1 MPLHKKNATQR
12 HFDIHTPLHTHTEA
26 FTHRFF
32 QRITEEALTQR
43 SLYTE
48 PLLHTE
54 AFTHRKFPQKFLHR
68 EAFTHRSFYTQT
80 PLHTEACTH
89 GGFYTQKLLHR
100 EALHRAAF
108 TRFKLANL
116 LSFWMFGHHVM
127 RKGYIWRWKIA
138 TFDVGQSFCVKGL
151 PLTLEN
157 RNLHKF
163 YFA

>member
-1 MPLHKKNATQR
+1 MRQMRL
-12 HFDIHTPLHTHTEA
+12 HTEA
-26 FTHRFF
+26 FEHRCLYTKKTLHRDTLTYTRLYTRTQKLLHRFF

-89 GGFYTQKLLHR
+89 GGFFTQKLLHR
-100 EALHRAAF
+100 EAF
-108 TRFKLANL
+108 TQS
-116 LSFWMFGHHVM
+116 SFYTLQN
-127 RKGYIWRWKIA
+127 RKF
-138 TFDVGQSFCVKGL
+138 TLFFDVRPSCRAKGL
-151 PLTLEN
+151 QLAFEN
-157 RNLHKF
+157 YNS
-163 YFA
+163 